1 MIDTTHTH
9 RWRIGMPNGPVSM
22 GTCACGETKQ
32 FRNSGEGEGK
42 DVPKYIRDNMRR
54 RRHERATGLKQ

>member
-1 MIDTTHTH
+1 
-9 RWRIGMPNGPVSM
+9 MPNGPVSM